1 MRCLASVWRW
11 RAVVLVVMGVLAGC
25 TVGPDY
31 KRPEVIVPADWR
43 SGPDR
48 GDSLGDLGWW
58 ELFEDPALYDLIA
71 TAVVANRDLQIAVA
85 RVLESRAQLG
95 VTRAAQFPQVNGG
108 ASYQYTRPNSENSP
122 FVNGSRSRPF
132 TGDDFETSIDLTF
145 ELDLWGRLRRATEA
159 ARAELL
165 ASEENRR
172 AVLTTLVSDVARTYF
187 DLLEL
192 DQELEIARRTLQ
204 TRQESLQLQRRRFEQ
219 GLSSQLDVDRADAE
233 AAVAAATVPDLE
245 RRIAQNEN
253 GLSVL
258 LGRNPGPIDRGAPL
272 EGQRLPPEVPAG
284 LPSALL
290 ERRPDIRRAEQR
302 LVAAN
307 ARIGAAKAEYFPQI
321 SLTGIFGVESVS
333 LSSLFTGPSRFW
345 SVGPTMTVPIFS
357 AGRIRN
363 AVKGFEAREQQAALQ
378 YLQAIQQAFR
388 EVEDALVF
396 HRKVR
401 DIRTE
406 RERRVTANRR
416 ALSLVTLRYEHGL
429 STQLEVL
436 DIQRELFSAELE
448 LASATRDQL
457 TAVVQ
462 LYRALG
468 GGWQGQSAPS
478 VSHRSRG

>member
-1 MRCLASVWRW
+1 MRPLGFAWRRLAT
-11 RAVVLVVMGVLAGC
+11 VLVVVGLLSGC
-25 TVGPDY
+25 TVGPNY
-31 KRPEVIVPADWR
+31 RRPEVIVPADWR
-43 SGPDR
+43 NAPEQR
-48 GDSLGDLGWW
+48 DSLGDLGWW
-58 ELFEDPALYDLIA
+58 GIFQDPALHELLS
-71 TAVVANRDLQIAVA
+71 TAVVANRDVQVAVA

-95 VTRAAQFPQVNGG
+95 VARAAQFPQVNAG

-122 FVNGSRSRPF
+122 FLNGSRGRSPF
-132 TGDDFETSIDLTF
+132 TGDDFETSVDLAF

-165 ASEENRR
+165 AREENRR
-172 AVLTTLVSDVARTYF
+172 AVLITLVSDVARTYF

-204 TRQESLQLQRRRFEQ
+204 TREESLQLQRRRFQQ
-219 GLSSQLDVDRADAE
+219 GLSTQLDVDRADAE

-253 GLSVL
+253 ALSVL
-258 LGRNPGPIDRGAPL
+258 LGRNPGPIARGTPL
-272 EGQRLPPEVPAG
+272 DGQRLPPAVPAG

-290 ERRPDIRRAEQR
+290 ERRPDIRQAEQT

-307 ARIGAAKAEYFPQI
+307 ARIGVAKAEYFPKI
-321 SLTGIFGVESVS
+321 TLTGVLGVESVS
-333 LSSLFTGPSRFW
+333 LSDLFTGGSRFW
-345 SVGPTMTVPIFS
+345 SIGPAMTVPLFT
-357 AGRIRN
+357 AGRIKN
-363 AVKGFEAREQQAALQ
+363 TVKGFEARQQQAALQ
-378 YLQAIQQAFR
+378 YLQTIQQAFR
-388 EVEDALVF
+388 EVEDALVS

-401 DIRTE
+401 DIRAE

-416 ALSLVTLRYEHGL
+416 ALSMVTLRYDRGL

-448 LASATRDQL
+448 FASATRDQL

-468 GGWQGQSAPS
+468 GGWQDQRAASKDAIK
-478 VSHRSRG
+478 

>member
-1 MRCLASVWRW
+1 MRPLGFAWRRLAT
-11 RAVVLVVMGVLAGC
+11 VLVVVGLLSGC
-25 TVGPDY
+25 TVGPNY
-31 KRPEVIVPADWR
+31 RRPEVIVPADWR
-43 SGPDR
+43 NAPEQR
-48 GDSLGDLGWW
+48 DSLGDLGWW
-58 ELFEDPALYDLIA
+58 GIFQDPALHELLS
-71 TAVVANRDLQIAVA
+71 TAVVANRDVQVAVA

-95 VTRAAQFPQVNGG
+95 VARAAQFPQVNAG

-122 FVNGSRSRPF
+122 FLNGSRGRSPF
-132 TGDDFETSIDLTF
+132 TGDDFETSVDLAF

-165 ASEENRR
+165 AREENRR
-172 AVLTTLVSDVARTYF
+172 AVLITLVSDVARTYF

-204 TRQESLQLQRRRFEQ
+204 TREESLQLQRRRFQQ
-219 GLSSQLDVDRADAE
+219 GLSTQLDVDRADAE

-253 GLSVL
+253 ALSVL
-258 LGRNPGPIDRGAPL
+258 LGRNPGPIARGTPL
-272 EGQRLPPEVPAG
+272 DGQRLPPAVPAG

-290 ERRPDIRRAEQR
+290 ERRPDIRQAEQT

-307 ARIGAAKAEYFPQI
+307 ARIGVAKAEYFPKI
-321 SLTGIFGVESVS
+321 TLTGVLGVESVS
-333 LSSLFTGPSRFW
+333 LSDLFTGGSRFW
-345 SVGPTMTVPIFS
+345 SIGPAMTVPLFT
-357 AGRIRN
+357 AGRIKN
-363 AVKGFEAREQQAALQ
+363 TVKGFEARQQQAALQ
-378 YLQAIQQAFR
+378 YLQTIQQAFR
-388 EVEDALVF
+388 EVEDALVS

-401 DIRTE
+401 DIRAE

-416 ALSLVTLRYEHGL
+416 ALSMVTLRYDRGL

-448 LASATRDQL
+448 FASATRDQL

-468 GGWQGQSAPS
+468 GGWQSQPPAGHSPS
-478 VSHRSRG
+478 P

>member
-1 MRCLASVWRW
+1 MRPLGSAWRCLAT
-11 RAVVLVVMGVLAGC
+11 VLVVVGVLAGC

-31 KRPEVIVPADWR
+31 TRPEVIVPADWR
-43 SGPDR
+43 NSPER

-58 ELFEDPALYDLIA
+58 ELFKDPALYELIA
-71 TAVVANRDLQIAVA
+71 TAVVANRDLQVAVA

-95 VTRAAQFPQVNGG
+95 VARAAQFPQVNAG
-108 ASYQYTRPNSENSP
+108 ASYQYTRPFSENSP
-122 FVNGSRSRPF
+122 VLNLNGSRSRPF
-132 TGDDFETSIDLTF
+132 TGDVFETSVDLTF

-172 AVLTTLVSDVARTYF
+172 AVLMTLVSDVARTYF

-192 DQELEIARRTLQ
+192 DRELEIARRTLQ
-204 TRQESLQLQRRRFEQ
+204 TRQESLQLERRRFDQ
-219 GLSSQLDVDRADAE
+219 GLSTQLDVDRADAE

-253 GLSVL
+253 ALSVL
-258 LGRNPGPIDRGAPL
+258 LGRNPGPIARGTPL
-272 EGQRLPPEVPAG
+272 DGQRLPPEVPAG

-290 ERRPDIRRAEQR
+290 ERRPDIRQAEQT

-307 ARIGAAKAEYFPQI
+307 ARIGVAKAEYFPTI
-321 SLTGIFGVESVS
+321 TLTGVLGVESVA
-333 LSSLFTGPSRFW
+333 LSDLFTGGSRFW
-345 SVGPTMTVPIFS
+345 SIGPAMTVPLFT
-357 AGRIRN
+357 AGRTRN
-363 AVKGFEAREQQAALQ
+363 MVKGFEARQQQAATR
-378 YLQAIQQAFR
+378 YLQTIQQAFR
-388 EVEDALVF
+388 KVEDALVF

-401 DIRTE
+401 EVRTE
-406 RERRVTANRR
+406 RERRVAANRR
-416 ALSLVTLRYEHGL
+416 ALSLVTLRYERGL

-468 GGWQGQSAPS
+468 GGWQGQPAPS
-478 VSHRSRG
+478 IDGLT

>member
-1 MRCLASVWRW
+1 MRPLGFAWRRLAT
-11 RAVVLVVMGVLAGC
+11 VLVVVGLLSGC
-25 TVGPDY
+25 TVGPNY
-31 KRPEVIVPADWR
+31 RRPEVIVPADWR
-43 SGPDR
+43 NAPEQR
-48 GDSLGDLGWW
+48 DSLGDLGWW
-58 ELFEDPALYDLIA
+58 GIFQDPALHELLS
-71 TAVVANRDLQIAVA
+71 TAVVANRDVQVAVA

-95 VTRAAQFPQVNGG
+95 VARAAQFPQVNAG

-122 FVNGSRSRPF
+122 FLNGSRGRSPF
-132 TGDDFETSIDLTF
+132 TGDDFETSVDLAF

-165 ASEENRR
+165 AREENRR
-172 AVLTTLVSDVARTYF
+172 AVLITLVSDVARTYF

-204 TRQESLQLQRRRFEQ
+204 TREESLQLQRRRFQQ
-219 GLSSQLDVDRADAE
+219 GLSTQLDVDRADAE

-253 GLSVL
+253 ALSVL
-258 LGRNPGPIDRGAPL
+258 LGRNPGPIARGTPL
-272 EGQRLPPEVPAG
+272 DGQRLPPEVPAG

-290 ERRPDIRRAEQR
+290 ERRPDIRQAEQT
-302 LVAAN
+302 LVSAN
-307 ARIGAAKAEYFPQI
+307 ARIGVAKAEYFPKI
-321 SLTGIFGVESVS
+321 TLTGVLGVESVS
-333 LSSLFTGPSRFW
+333 LSDLFTGGSRFW
-345 SVGPTMTVPIFS
+345 SIGPAMTVPLFT
-357 AGRIRN
+357 AGRIKN
-363 AVKGFEAREQQAALQ
+363 TVKGFEARQQQAALQ
-378 YLQAIQQAFR
+378 YLQTIQQAFR
-388 EVEDALVF
+388 EVEDALVS

-401 DIRTE
+401 DIRAE

-416 ALSLVTLRYEHGL
+416 ALSMVTLRYDRGL

-448 LASATRDQL
+448 FASATRDQL

-468 GGWQGQSAPS
+468 GGWQGQPPAGHSPS
-478 VSHRSRG
+478 P